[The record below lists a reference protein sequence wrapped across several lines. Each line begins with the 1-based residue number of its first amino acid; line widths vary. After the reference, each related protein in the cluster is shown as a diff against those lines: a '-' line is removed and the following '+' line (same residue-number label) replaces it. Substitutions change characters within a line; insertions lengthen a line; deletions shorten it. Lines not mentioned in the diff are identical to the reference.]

1 MPVRYEKQLS
11 TAINQFLW
19 AGGTE
24 NEQRALCIKTRGKGG
39 LSIPHLQSRLTAIRC
54 QWIQQ
59 MQEKQG
65 VFSLAFQNA
74 DIKID
79 WENAASYH
87 PPFPKIQKAGFV
99 NECINDWTNKLH
111 LLAPNW
117 GGLLWPRLNPL
128 KRLMTLAR
136 KKSPELIIEDAKY
149 YSWEGYNFLDNAALT
164 NKAAKVYSSL
174 DSEWEKQR
182 EAVRKKICQNLN
194 CEKWKKTAPA
204 TSKRSEQLHC

>member
-59 MQEKQG
+59 MQEEQG

-79 WENAASYH
+79 WENAASYN

-136 KKSPELIIEDAKY
+136 KKSPELIIDDY
-149 YSWEGYNFLDNAALT
+149 
-164 NKAAKVYSSL
+164 
-174 DSEWEKQR
+174 
-182 EAVRKKICQNLN
+182 
-194 CEKWKKTAPA
+194 
-204 TSKRSEQLHC
+204 